1 MFRPFCVLGQ
11 RLMNNF
17 QAHATDLI
25 NSWGPNGELKDY
37 IIRFTN
43 KLDPN
48 GEEGLGITWPQWDP
62 AKPKALVLT
71 DKILSPLII
80 DDDNYRSRALDYV
93 ADLSIRH
100 PI

>member
-1 MFRPFCVLGQ
+1 MLGH
-11 RLMNNF
+11 RLINNF

-48 GEEGLGITWPQWDP
+48 GKEGLGITWPKWDP

-71 DKILSPLII
+71 DDLFTPLLIG
-80 DDDNYRSRALDYV
+80 DDNYRSRALDYV
-93 ADLSIRH
+93 ANMSIRY

>member
-1 MFRPFCVLGQ
+1 
-11 RLMNNF
+11 MNNF

-25 NSWGPNGELKDY
+25 DSWGPNGALKDY

-48 GEEGLGITWPQWDP
+48 GKEGLGITWPKWDP
-62 AKPKALVLT
+62 AQPKAVVLK
-71 DKILSPLII
+71 DSVLSPLVI

-93 ADLSIRH
+93 SDLSIRH

>member
-1 MFRPFCVLGQ
+1 
-11 RLMNNF
+11 MNIF
-17 QAHATDLI
+17 QAHATDLV
-25 NSWGPNGELKDY
+25 NSWGPGELKDY

-48 GEEGLGITWPQWDP
+48 GKEGVGIAWPQWDP
-62 AKPKALVLT
+62 ANPKALVLQDST
-71 DKILSPLII
+71 LFPLITA
-80 DDDNYRSRALDYV
+80 DDNYRSRALDYV